1 MLVPVVLLATLVAAR
16 SPQDNTLTRTHYT
29 TLLGS
34 QIMQTTHYIWNMKVG
49 DVPGI
54 TASKAAPF
62 TLGDY
67 PSDDT
72 SEISVYVPSGTQ
84 HSYWYNATAKSDW
97 IYAGGRLY
105 EWSPVVVAETSSVI
119 VPLSTLM
126 AATGTVTWCVA
137 TGVITY
143 VDAGWQQLVEDLDA
157 RNNALTGCANPF
169 SCTFSGTI
177 NETTPVNVIFSLSF
191 AGIGIPDIWRASDAH
206 RLAVGDLRL
215 VADNSVMCHDTAC
228 RPAVWTYESGSFLS
242 AGNDTVYIGLD
253 TGTVQLVVH
262 WRGTSGTVLPAWRGS
277 VSMLDAARYDWAF
290 MVAML
295 LYAIAWQLLPS
306 PDQFVGS
313 RSRHGEWVMRGFVV
327 VASVTSVASALVL
340 ATDADWPLHERIR
353 RASMLALSHTQAYA
367 LAIACV
373 VVAVAYGV
381 ANVAAALWP
390 LPSVDPGTK
399 ARPLDIARLVLSML
413 LTAQLLWAVQ
423 LRATGDALLG
433 AMTGIAL
440 VVGMLTIVVTSYAI
454 GTAVLERITRVRT
467 GDAAK
472 LLSAAIVVATLLF
485 VPTAALTGVLAI
497 YPFVYALDEL
507 EEYDGVVTTTMV
519 LLLGGVG
526 PAALATGLHAAIGPM
541 SVVARPAR

>member
-1 MLVPVVLLATLVAAR
+1 MRRVVPLLLAALAAAR

-34 QIMQTTHYIWNMKVG
+34 QIMQTTHYIWNVKVG

-67 PSDDT
+67 PSDET
-72 SEISVYVPSGTQ
+72 NEISVYVPSGTQ

-105 EWSPVVVAETSSVI
+105 EWSPIVVAETSSVI
-119 VPLSTLM
+119 VPLRTLM
-126 AATGTVTWCVA
+126 AATGTVTWCSA

-157 RNNALTGCANPF
+157 RDDALTGCANPF
-169 SCTFSGTI
+169 TCTFSGTV
-177 NETTPVNVIFSLSF
+177 NETAPIRVFFTLSY
-191 AGIGIPDIWRASDAH
+191 AGIGIPDIWRAGDAH

-215 VADNSVMCHDTAC
+215 VADDTIMCHDTAC

-253 TGTVQLVVH
+253 TGAVQLVVH

-290 MVAML
+290 MVAVL

-306 PDQFVGS
+306 PDQFVGKTH
-313 RSRHGEWVMRGFVV
+313 RGEWVLRGFVV

-340 ATDADWPLHERIR
+340 ATDTDWPLHERIR
-353 RASMLALSHTQAYA
+353 RASMLALTHTQAYA
-367 LAIACV
+367 LAVLCV

-381 ANVAAALWP
+381 ANVTVALWP
-390 LPSVDPGTK
+390 LPPVDKDATK
-399 ARPLDIARLVLSML
+399 ARPLDVGRLVLSML

-423 LRATGDALLG
+423 LRATGDTLLG

-440 VVGMLTIVVTSYAI
+440 VVSMLTIVVTSYAI
-454 GTAVLERITRVRT
+454 GTAALERITRIRT
-467 GDAAK
+467 GHAAT
-472 LLSAAIVVATLLF
+472 LLTAAISVAVMLF
-485 VPTAALTGVLAI
+485 VPTAALAGVLGI

-507 EEYDGVVTTTMV
+507 EEYDGIVTTTMV
-519 LLLGGVG
+519 LLLGGTG
-526 PAALATGLHAAIGPM
+526 LAALAAGLHGRIGQ
-541 SVVARPAR
+541 VRA